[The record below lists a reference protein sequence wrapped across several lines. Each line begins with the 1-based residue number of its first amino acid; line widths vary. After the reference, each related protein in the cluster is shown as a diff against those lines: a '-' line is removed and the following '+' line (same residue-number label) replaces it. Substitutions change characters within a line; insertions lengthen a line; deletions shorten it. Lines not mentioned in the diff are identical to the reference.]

1 MASTASDRI
10 FRFAPSPNGELH
22 LGHACS
28 ALLNHDAAAASGG
41 RLLLRMEDTDTQR
54 CRPEYERQ
62 ILDDLGWL
70 GLDWEQPVR
79 RQSDHLPIY
88 LATLEQLRKLDV
100 VYPVAMSRRDISDHV
115 AREET
120 AGRSWPHDPDGAPI
134 YPGKERELEP
144 ADRQRLIDSGKPF
157 AWRLDLQAA
166 ARSLGRPV
174 DWLEEGRGPKGETG
188 RIACNWSRWG
198 DIVLTRSDRL
208 VSYHLAVVVD
218 DALQS
223 VTDVVRGHDLFH
235 TTALHRLLQ
244 ELLGLPVPR
253 YTHHHLLTDAS
264 GRKLSKRDRDLSL
277 KSLRRRIT
285 PAGTGIRDLIEAS
298 PKI

>member
-28 ALLNHDAAAASGG
+28 ALLNGDMARACGG

-54 CRPEYERQ
+54 CKPEYERQ
-62 ILDDLGWL
+62 ILDDLQWL
-70 GLDWEQPVR
+70 GLTWEEPVR
-79 RQSDHLPIY
+79 RQSDHLAVY
-88 LATLEQLRKLDV
+88 LATLEQLRRLDV
-100 VYPVAMSRRDISDHV
+100 VYPAAMSRRAIADHV
-115 AREET
+115 ARTEA
-120 AGRSWPHDPDGAPI
+120 AGKTWPRDPDGAPI
-134 YPGKERELEP
+134 YPGTERDLD
-144 ADRQRLIDSGKPF
+144 ATARRRLIDSGLPF
-157 AWRLDLQAA
+157 AWRLDLRAA
-166 ARSLGRPV
+166 ARHLGRPV
-174 DWLEEGRGPKGETG
+174 DWLEEGRGPNGETG
-188 RIACNWSRWG
+188 RVTCDWSLWG

-208 VSYHLAVVVD
+208 VAYHLAVVVD

-235 TTALHRLLQ
+235 ATALHRLLQ

-253 YTHHHLLTDAS
+253 YTHHHLLTDAA

-277 KSLRRRIT
+277 KSLRRRMT
-285 PAGTGIRDLIEAS
+285 PAGIRDLIEAS

>member
-1 MASTASDRI
+1 MAPTASDRI

-28 ALLNHDAAAASGG
+28 ALINHDMATASGG

-70 GLDWEQPVR
+70 GIVWDKPVR
-79 RQSDHLPIY
+79 RQSDHLAVY
-88 LATLEQLRKLDV
+88 LASLERLRKIDV
-100 VYPVAMSRRDISDHV
+100 VYPAVMSRREIADHV
-115 AREET
+115 ARAEADGGT
-120 AGRSWPHDPDGAPI
+120 WPRDPDGAPI
-134 YPGKERELEP
+134 YPGTERDLGP
-144 ADRQRLIDSGKPF
+144 AERQRLIDSGQPF

-166 ARSLGRPV
+166 AKRLGRPV
-174 DWLEEGRGPKGETG
+174 DWLEEGRGPSGETG
-188 RIACNWSRWG
+188 RIACDWSRWG

-208 VSYHLAVVVD
+208 VAYHLAVVVD
-218 DALQS
+218 DALQG

-235 TTALHRLLQ
+235 ATALHRLLQ
-244 ELLGLPVPR
+244 ELLELPMPR
-253 YTHHHLLTDAS
+253 YTHHHLLTDET
-264 GRKLSKRDRDLSL
+264 GRKLSKRNRDLSL
-277 KSLRRRIT
+277 KSLRRRRT
-285 PAGTGIRDLIEAS
+285 PAQIRSMIEAS